1 MGVIGHH
8 CNPGPILPNF
18 MQDHCSR
25 SKTDEVTTHAM
36 ICLMFLAALIAIILM
51 LGLSYVTL
59 FLCMEN
65 L

>member
-25 SKTDEVTTHAM
+25 SKTDEVTTHPM
-36 ICLMFLAALIAIILM
+36 ICLMFLAALISIILM
-51 LGLSYVTL
+51 PGLSYLTL